1 MRRPAAVA
9 LLVSL
14 AVAGCGRAQA
24 PGPPAGSRI
33 PSATDSAAGAAAPP
47 VAPAPE
53 TTTVRYDTFPITDPH
68 ALLEFERKHGAEGF
82 LAVLKVNRI
91 DLAHARQ
98 GDTLVVPERLDMP
111 ALSPFPAGIPA
122 ARGLAKLLLVS
133 ARVQAFAAY
142 DTGRLVRW
150 GPTST
155 GRREKPT
162 PPGLYRTNWKD
173 RERVSTFNEEWLLE
187 WYVNLE
193 NREGISLHQYDLPGR
208 PASHS
213 CVRLL
218 ADDAEW
224 LYGWADTWALT
235 PDGRGVVKE
244 GTPVVVMGA
253 YAFGQRRPWQR
264 LPDDPRAT
272 AVTAAEV
279 DSALALAIPPRVASA
294 DSLAAAAVHDP
305 LPRGAPAH

>member
-1 MRRPAAVA
+1 MHRPAAVA

-14 AVAGCGRAQA
+14 AAAGCGRGQA
-24 PGPPAGSRI
+24 PAPPVGSR
-33 PSATDSAAGAAAPP
+33 PSSAADSAARAPVPP

-53 TTTVRYDTFPITDPH
+53 TTLVRYGTCPLTDPR
-68 ALLEFERKHGAEGF
+68 ALHELELRLGADGF
-82 LAVLKVNRI
+82 LAVLKLNRI
-91 DLAHARQ
+91 DLAHARR
-98 GDTLVVPERLDMP
+98 GDTLVVPERLDMA
-111 ALSPFPAGIPA
+111 ALSPFPAEIPA
-122 ARGLAKLLLVS
+122 ARELAKLLLVS

-218 ADDAEW
+218 GDDAEW
-224 LYGWADTWALT
+224 LYGWADTWSLT

-253 YAFGQRRPWQR
+253 YAFGQRRPWKR
-264 LPDDPRAT
+264 LPADPRAT
-272 AVTAAEV
+272 AVTAAEL

-294 DSLAAAAVHDP
+294 DSLAVAARREAS
-305 LPRGAPAH
+305 PR